1 MKFDVNIN
9 ILKAVRTNN
18 RQCLCAIN
26 TPCPC
31 DDMCDKQVCKCGL
44 FKKIEEK

>member
-1 MKFDVNIN
+1 MKFDVNID
-9 ILKAVRTNN
+9 ILKAVRSNN

-31 DDMCDKQVCKCGL
+31 DKMIDEQVCKCRL
-44 FKKIEEK
+44 FTKVN